1 MKTFI
6 ITLSQNKDSLRS
18 TQQAI
23 QSAKDVGYSE
33 PIEIF
38 DAVLPTQWRDILPNA
53 NDSFNRYG
61 RPDNVG
67 ACFASHYLLWK
78 KCIELGEPILILEH
92 DAIFVDNL
100 PDIEFDKCV
109 NFGRPSY
116 IRPYEMIYEEPKEG
130 LNPLVQVNFL
140 GHHAYAIKPSAA
152 SEFVSD
158 AEHRELTANDVW
170 IDKVTYPWLEEYR
183 PYPIIADTNFSTVQ
197 TDLPEDLPLIQ
208 EYLKVTDK
216 DSPNRAY
223 IEKWFPQVLEKQSN
237 KHIKATDNE
246 LPKEYVEVYPGY
258 WEKDIYAWI
267 RKPIVNNKYLLVSW
281 RMSGSEFC
289 KEVIRENF
297 PETTSLDY
305 WAKSHVVL
313 DGIVENSLLTL
324 ADTKVFVII
333 TDPREV
339 AMNLFYF
346 DNGIH
351 FHDNDYKCNRHPG
364 LSFLNEVA
372 DKQLELIE
380 YYKKTFGKR
389 CIVLR
394 YEDAFYYQDNFLNK
408 VSNFINSEPL
418 NIDDVRKYKRSIYKN
433 VGDFNQFFPEE
444 DLTEHYKQYKDFY
457 DEWEYPEKGDQLHKY
472 SWADSTSG
480 DKVKYKD
487 LLNRNGI
494 TLINKCC
501 FTIADKDLSN
511 RIKGLD
517 EF

>member
-6 ITLSQNKDSLRS
+6 ITLSQNKDSLKS
-18 TQQAI
+18 AQQTI
-23 QSAKDVGYSE
+23 QSAKDVGYDE
-33 PIEIF
+33 PIELF
-38 DAVLPTQWRDILPNA
+38 DAVLPNQWKDILPDDN
-53 NDSFNRYG
+53 SHFSRYG

-78 KCIELGEPILILEH
+78 KCLELGEPILILEH

-100 PDIEFDKCV
+100 PDIEFDQCV

-116 IRPYEMIYEEPKEG
+116 IRPYEMIYEEPQDG
-130 LNPLVQVNFL
+130 LHPLIQLNFL

-152 SEFVSD
+152 AQFISD

-170 IDKVTYPWLEEYR
+170 IDKITYPWLEEYR

-208 EYLKVTDK
+208 EYLKVTAK
-216 DSPNRAY
+216 DSPNRSY

-237 KHIKATDNE
+237 RHIKATADE
-246 LPKEYVEVYPGY
+246 LPKEYVELYPGY
-258 WEKDIYAWI
+258 WENDIYAWI

-289 KEVIRENF
+289 KETIRENF

-313 DGIVENSLLTL
+313 DGVVEDSLLTL
-324 ADTKVFVII
+324 ADTKVFMII

-339 AMNLFYF
+339 AMNLFHF

-351 FHDNDYKCNRHPG
+351 LHDNDYESGRHKG
-364 LSFLNEVA
+364 VSFLNEVA
-372 DKQLELIE
+372 DKQIELIT
-380 YYKKTFGKR
+380 YFKKTFGDR
-389 CIVLR
+389 CVVLK
-394 YEDAFYYQDNFLNK
+394 YEDAFYYQDKFLDK
-408 VSNFINSEPL
+408 VSNFLDSEPL
-418 NIDDVRKYKRSIYKN
+418 GIDDVRKYKRSIYKN
-433 VGDFNQFFPEE
+433 VGDFNQFFSEE
-444 DLTEHYKQYKDFY
+444 DLTNHYNEYKAFY
-457 DEWEYPEKGDQLHKY
+457 DEWEYPEKGDILHKY
-472 SWADSTSG
+472 SWSDADSG
-480 DKVKYKD
+480 DKVKYSD
-487 LLNRNGI
+487 LLDRNGI
-494 TLINKCC
+494 KLINKCC
-501 FTIADKDLSN
+501 FTVADKTLSD
-511 RIKGLD
+511 RVKGLN